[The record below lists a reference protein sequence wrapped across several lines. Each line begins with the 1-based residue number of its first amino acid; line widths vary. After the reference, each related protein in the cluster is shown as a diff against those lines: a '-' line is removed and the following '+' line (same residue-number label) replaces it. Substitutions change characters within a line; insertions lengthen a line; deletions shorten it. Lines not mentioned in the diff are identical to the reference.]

1 MEKMTK
7 NGEVVQTAFPNP
19 LAWKFMNE
27 PLWRW
32 FMFIL
37 AMNLLLAAW
46 VGVLRFMRD

>member
-1 MEKMTK
+1 MDDPKMAPIS
-7 NGEVVQTAFPNP
+7 NFPNP
-19 LAWKFMNE
+19 LTWQFMNE

-32 FMFIL
+32 LVFII